1 MKKDPIKQENQI
13 NQPNKI
19 HEKRE
24 HVQESNSPQKR
35 RMNNLM
41 KKAVKIK
48 KKKEQL
54 QDDKTVNQAVKNVQL
69 FESIDMVNAAQIKI
83 LN

>member
-1 MKKDPIKQENQI
+1 
-13 NQPNKI
+13 
-19 HEKRE
+19 
-24 HVQESNSPQKR
+24 
-35 RMNNLM
+35 M

-48 KKKEQL
+48 KKQEQL
-54 QDDKTVNQAVKNVQL
+54 QDEKAVNQAVKNVQL

>member
-13 NQPNKI
+13 NQPNTI
-19 HEKRE
+19 LEKRE
-24 HVQESNSPQKR
+24 HVPDSNSPQKR

-48 KKKEQL
+48 KKQEQL